1 MPNYQQ
7 GDIITI
13 PYPFDDFSNAK
24 IRPAIIIGNSRS
36 KVGAYIIAKITTVLT
51 NDKHSFKLNNSEL
64 TVPTA
69 KPCEVRCN
77 ELLTASES
85 VFIRKVTELD
95 KIPLEVLCEKVKMN
109 FDLGTK

>member
-1 MPNYQQ
+1 MAKYQQ

-13 PYPFDDFSNAK
+13 PYPFDDFSTSK
-24 IRPAIIIGNSRS
+24 VRPAIIVGNSRS
-36 KVGAYIIAKITTVLT
+36 KVGAYIIAKITTALI
-51 NDKHSFKLNNSEL
+51 NDKHSFKLNNADL

-95 KIPLEVLCEKVKMN
+95 KKKLVLLCDKVKIN
-109 FDLGTK
+109 FDVLP

>member
-13 PYPFDDFSNAK
+13 PYPFDDFSRSK
-24 IRPAIIIGNSRS
+24 VRPAIIIGYSRS

-51 NDKHSFKLNNSEL
+51 NDKHSFKLDNADL

-69 KPCEVRCN
+69 KPCEVRSN
-77 ELLTASES
+77 ELLTASEN
-85 VFIRKVTELD
+85 VFLRKVTSLN
-95 KIPLEVLCEKVKMN
+95 KIALVQLCEQAKMN
-109 FDLGTK
+109 FDVLP